1 MNRAARITT
10 ALIAAVAALVF
21 GVPTAACEPA
31 SIGTAAARVNGASF
45 VLLWQPQPAL
55 RTGEFFSV
63 LLSVCAR
70 SARTIDTVRVDATMP
85 AHRHGMNYRP
95 TLKALGAGR
104 FEAAGLLLY
113 MPGRWEFAFDIAA
126 GSRRESLRA
135 QVDVP

>member
-1 MNRAARITT
+1 MNRAAPV
-10 ALIAAVAALVF
+10 AAAVAGLVF
-21 GVPTAACEPA
+21 GTSAAACEPA
-31 SIGTAAARVNGASF
+31 PLGAAAARVNGTSF
-45 VLLWQPQPAL
+45 VLLWRPQPAL

-70 SARTIDTVRVDATMP
+70 SARATDTVRVDATMP

-104 FEAAGLLLY
+104 FEAAGLMLH
-113 MPGRWEFAFDIAA
+113 MPGRWEFAFDITA
-126 GSRRESLRA
+126 GSRRETLRA